1 MKARDG
7 NGWDAETYDNVS
19 TIQEEFALKLIQLR
33 NWTGKEIVMDAGCGS
48 GRVTKILAKEIP
60 NGKIYA
66 VDIDVNMIDKAK
78 DNLSQ
83 FENVT
88 IINSDLLDLS
98 SEITSTK
105 VDVIFSNAVLHWI
118 LNHQKLF
125 NTFFELL
132 NLNGQLLIQCGG
144 YGNLKKAISIFD
156 KVKDSEKFKD
166 YFKEWKKEWYF
177 PKPSDTEKLLNEI
190 GYKNIKVYL
199 SETSISFANRSSYSL
214 YLKTVV
220 LRPYLRYIQS
230 DNDKEE
236 YLESILNEIEQ
247 NHFEMIWN
255 LDYVRLNILAHK
267 II

>member
-33 NWTGKEIVMDAGCGS
+33 NWTGNEIVVDAGCGS

-66 VDIDVNMIDKAK
+66 VDNDVNMIDKAK

-98 SEITSTK
+98 LKINSSK
-105 VDVIFSNAVLHWI
+105 VDVIFSSAVLHWI

-132 NLNGQLLIQCGG
+132 NQNGQLLIQCGG
-144 YGNLKKAISIFD
+144 YGNLKKAISVFD
-156 KVKDSEKFKD
+156 KVKDSAKFKG
-166 YFKEWKKEWYF
+166 YFKEWKEEWYF

-190 GYKNIKVYL
+190 GYKNIRVYL
-199 SETSISFANRSSYSL
+199 SEASISFVNRRSYSL

-220 LRPYLRYIQS
+220 LGPYLRYIRA
-230 DNDKEE
+230 DNHKQE
-236 YLESILNEIEQ
+236 YLESVLNEIEQ
-247 NHFEMIWN
+247 NHFKMIWN
-255 LDYVRLNILAHK
+255 LDYIRLNILADK

>member
-1 MKARDG
+1 MNARDG

-48 GRVTKILAKEIP
+48 GRVTKILAKIIP

-66 VDIDVNMIDKAK
+66 VDIDVNMIHKAK
-78 DNLSQ
+78 ANLSQ

-98 SEITSTK
+98 LEITSAK

-125 NTFFELL
+125 NIFFELL

-156 KVKDSEKFKD
+156 KVKGSKKFKD
-166 YFKEWKKEWYF
+166 YFKEWKEEWYF
-177 PKPSDTEKLLNEI
+177 PKPSDTKKLLKEI

-199 SETSISFANRSSYSL
+199 SEASISFANRSSYSL

-220 LRPYLRYIQS
+220 LWPYLRYIPS
-230 DNDKEE
+230 NKDKEE

-247 NHFEMIWN
+247 NHSEMIWN
-255 LDYVRLNILAHK
+255 LDYIRLNILAHK

>member
-1 MKARDG
+1 MNARDG
-7 NGWDAETYDNVS
+7 KEWDAETYDNIS
-19 TIQEEFALKLIQLR
+19 TVQEEFALKLIQLR
-33 NWTGKEIVMDAGCGS
+33 NWMGKEIVIDAGCGS

-78 DNLSQ
+78 ANLSQ

-88 IINSDLLDLS
+88 VINSDLLDLS
-98 SEITSTK
+98 LQIISSK

-132 NLNGQLLIQCGG
+132 SQNGQLLIQCGG

-156 KVKDSEKFKD
+156 KVKESEKFKD
-166 YFKEWKKEWYF
+166 YFKEWKEEWYF

-199 SETSISFANRSSYSL
+199 SEASIGFVNKSSYSL

-220 LRPYLRYIQS
+220 LGPYLRYIPS
-230 DNDKEE
+230 DNDKEL
-236 YLESILNEIEQ
+236 YLGSILNEIEQ
-247 NHFEMIWN
+247 NNLEMVWN
-255 LDYVRLNILAHK
+255 LDYVRLNILADK
-267 II
+267 IM

>member
-1 MKARDG
+1 MNARDG
-7 NGWDAETYDNVS
+7 KEWDAETYDNIS

-33 NWTGKEIVMDAGCGS
+33 NWMGKEIVIDAGCGS

-88 IINSDLLDLS
+88 VINSDLLDLS
-98 SEITSTK
+98 LQIISSK

-132 NLNGQLLIQCGG
+132 SQNGQLLIQCGG
-144 YGNLKKAISIFD
+144 YGNLKESFLFL
-156 KVKDSEKFKD
+156 KVKDSEKFKEK
-166 YFKEWKKEWYF
+166 FK
-177 PKPSDTEKLLNEI
+177 D
-190 GYKNIKVYL
+190 
-199 SETSISFANRSSYSL
+199 
-214 YLKTVV
+214 
-220 LRPYLRYIQS
+220 
-230 DNDKEE
+230 
-236 YLESILNEIEQ
+236 
-247 NHFEMIWN
+247 
-255 LDYVRLNILAHK
+255 
-267 II
+267 

>member
-7 NGWDAETYDNVS
+7 NGWDARTYDKVS
-19 TIQEEFALKLIQLR
+19 TIQEEFALKLILLR
-33 NWTGKEIVMDAGCGS
+33 NWTGKEIVMDAGCSS

-98 SEITSTK
+98 LKIISSK
-105 VDVIFSNAVLHWI
+105 VDVIFSSAVLHWI

-132 NLNGQLLIQCGG
+132 NQKGQLLIQCGG

-156 KVKDSEKFKD
+156 KVKNSAKFKD
-166 YFKEWKKEWYF
+166 YFKEWREEWYF
-177 PKPSDTEKLLNEI
+177 PNHQIP
-190 GYKNIKVYL
+190 KNFLMK
-199 SETSISFANRSSYSL
+199 
-214 YLKTVV
+214 
-220 LRPYLRYIQS
+220 
-230 DNDKEE
+230 
-236 YLESILNEIEQ
+236 
-247 NHFEMIWN
+247 
-255 LDYVRLNILAHK
+255 
-267 II
+267 